1 MAKTFNELRIYRV
14 AIEIDGLVWPLRKQ
28 IQAVSPG
35 LWDQLDRS
43 VGSVAD
49 NIAEGFGRETR
60 ADFRNFLRYSRGSA
74 HEVDSQVDRAKRR
87 ALVAEATATQIV
99 ALCKDVSYRIK
110 NFQKRLAK
118 APKSSNSYEVREPTA
133 AYLSTWEQELEAQV
147 PDWWARTEESDY
159 PDEHFDQR
167 L

>member
-1 MAKTFNELRIYRV
+1 MAKTFNELRVYQV
-14 AIEIDGLVWPLRKQ
+14 ANEIDGLVWPLREE
-28 IQAVSPG
+28 IQPVSPG

-74 HEVDSQVDRAKRR
+74 HEVESQIDRARR
-87 ALVAEATATQIV
+87 RGLVEEGTAVKII
-99 ALCKDVSYRIK
+99 ALCKDASYRIK

-118 APKSSNSYEVREPTA
+118 APKSSNSYEVREPTV
-133 AYLSTWEQELEAQV
+133 AYLTASELELETQI
-147 PDWWARTEESDY
+147 PDWWAQTEESDY
-159 PDEHFDQR
+159 PDEHFDR
-167 L
+167 RR